1 MNITIDID
9 EVLAQFLQG
18 VIDYH
23 NHTYK
28 TELTTTQFNSYYF
41 WETWGGTREQAIKKV
56 ADFSKSDFYTSIK
69 PLEGAQE
76 AIQTLKQNHSLFVV
90 TARPETME
98 KQTRRWLDKHFPNAF
113 QDVVFTNHWADDC
126 ETISKG
132 DVCNKFN
139 ADIHIED
146 NIDYA
151 KECINGKRRIFLMNQ
166 PWNQDDNLPPDITRL
181 NSWKEILQMI

>member
-1 MNITIDID
+1 MNIAIDID

-28 TELTTTQFNSYYF
+28 TNLVADQFKSYYF

-56 ADFSKSDFYTSIK
+56 ADFSKSDFYTNIK
-69 PLEGAQE
+69 PVDGAQE

-98 KQTRRWLDKHFPNAF
+98 KETLSWLNRHFPDCF
-113 QDVVFTNHWADDC
+113 QEVVFTNHWADGC
-126 ETISKG
+126 EAISKG
-132 DVCNKFN
+132 DVCDRFG
-139 ADIHIED
+139 AELHIED

-151 KECINGKRRIFLMNQ
+151 KECLNGKRHVLLMDQ
-166 PWNQDDNLPPDITRL
+166 PWNQSNSLPDGVTRVF
-181 NSWKEILQMI
+181 SWEEILKLI